1 MWGWAGP
8 GPTVTHSSTLFCA
21 PQILGLSPKTYS
33 SQTLKDLG
41 DRHFKERL
49 LGFIKNKSAAAT
61 YSGFV

>member
-1 MWGWAGP
+1 M
-8 GPTVTHSSTLFCA
+8 VTYSSTSFYA
-21 PQILGLSPKTYS
+21 PQILGLSQKTYS

-41 DRHFKERL
+41 DRHFRKRL